1 MQLYLFNLFNNE
13 MLSFH
18 TSFLLSQAADESLL
32 MNLIENAYSVII
44 AASLISQNTAS
55 AV

>member
-18 TSFLLSQAADESLL
+18 TLSLLSQAADESLL
-32 MNLIENAYSVII
+32 TDLIENAYSIII
-44 AASLISQNTAS
+44 AASLTL
-55 AV
+55 